1 LDGFIDETDTDD
13 TDDDETDETD
23 ETDDDFFS
31 NDNDDTTPSIN
42 RTGCNASS

>member
-13 TDDDETDETD
+13 TDDD